1 MSPCIYEIEME
12 ALLPPKNLSP
22 NGRRLTGCFW
32 ENYSELEKP
41 VGWIIHVTT
50 NSNNDIYM
58 VYVYLPLYSFLDA
71 DVVS

>member
-41 VGWIIHVTT
+41 VIHVTT
-50 NSNNDIYM
+50 NSNVNDIYM
-58 VYVYLPLYSFLDA
+58 IYGLRIFAVSFLDA
-71 DVVS
+71 DVVC